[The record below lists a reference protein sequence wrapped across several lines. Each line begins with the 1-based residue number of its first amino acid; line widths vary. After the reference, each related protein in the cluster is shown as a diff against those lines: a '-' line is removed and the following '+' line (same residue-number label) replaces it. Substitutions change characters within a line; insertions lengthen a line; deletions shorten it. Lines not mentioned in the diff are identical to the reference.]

1 MDTFLLVATVLVAL
15 LMAAALE
22 RVWAGPTTFDRLI
35 AVALVTVHGVVVIV
49 LLAFVTGR
57 LSLFLD
63 IALAYALLAFLF
75 PIAIGRFYE
84 RREGTADE
92 GPDRADG
99 AGGDVG
105 RPRDGEAGR

>member
-1 MDTFLLVATVLVAL
+1 MDTFLLVATILVAV

-84 RREGTADE
+84 RRRANDAEVDA
-92 GPDRADG
+92 ADG
-99 AGGDVG
+99 
-105 RPRDGEAGR
+105 REREADR